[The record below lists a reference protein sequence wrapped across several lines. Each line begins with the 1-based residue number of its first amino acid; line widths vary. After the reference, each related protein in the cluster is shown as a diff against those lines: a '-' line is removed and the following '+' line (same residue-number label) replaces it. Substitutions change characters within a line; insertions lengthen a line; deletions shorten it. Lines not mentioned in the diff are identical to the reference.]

1 MAEQYKQPSVPGID
15 RKRIAL
21 VNGYIGSGR
30 RIRAEGQ
37 VVDVSIL
44 TDHNEE
50 AWDPFIG
57 LPVSQLRRI
66 RPVQDMGMSAVRKPR
81 ISVQM
86 VPWPEQW
93 DSNPPD
99 RLEPL
104 AEPEAVLESEEFHG
118 EDDGFFSVEMNG
130 DLPAGKYMIRVIL
143 RGSDSIRQSFTDIA
157 RIGAGIQQTNQND
170 SAIGFGRA
178 IILAEDF
185 EGTLITSDID
195 QTFLDTKIESRQGL
209 LDTLMELPD
218 MKKPLAGMEEFY
230 RVLAGHGYS
239 LSFIS
244 ASPHFFRRTL
254 MSVFSR
260 HEIPVDSLQL
270 KYLMGT
276 LNQMVRKTVQT
287 VLNMDDY
294 LSKGFTEALDR
305 SMKYMGSSLQSLFD
319 QVGYKLET
327 LLRMRVYR
335 PTNAK
340 EVLLGDD
347 TESDYFIFTFYQ
359 CILSG
364 WIHGERLQQ
373 FLYRLQF
380 KDREALTR
388 DAARSIVALAERNLQ
403 VHGAVNP
410 VTAVWIN
417 RAASNDTSNMRK
429 EIEESLPS
437 EWDQKPDFSTIQ
449 FPVACEGAAGF
460 AMHALETGFLNSEE
474 AVRFLHALEGKILKE
489 KVLDAQRIDEIITEC
504 KVSED
509 QKSRLHAALREHRS
523 THQK

>member
-1 MAEQYKQPSVPGID
+1 M
-15 RKRIAL
+15 
-21 VNGYIGSGR
+21 
-30 RIRAEGQ
+30 
-37 VVDVSIL
+37 VDVSIL
-44 TDHNEE
+44 SDHNQE

-81 ISVQM
+81 ISVQI
-86 VPWPEQW
+86 VPWAAEW
-93 DSNPPD
+93 SEGLPD
-99 RLEPL
+99 RLEKL

-118 EDDGFFSVEMNG
+118 EDDGFFSTELKG
-130 DLPAGKYMIRVIL
+130 ELAPGKYLIRIML

-157 RIGAGIQQTNQND
+157 RIGAGIQQTNQTD
-170 SAIGFGRA
+170 TAIGYGRA
-178 IILAEDF
+178 IILDEEFD
-185 EGTLITSDID
+185 GTLITSDID

-218 MKKPLAGMEEFY
+218 MKKPLAGMEELY

-260 HEIPVDSLQL
+260 HDIPVDSLHL

-335 PTNAK
+335 PTYAK
-340 EVLLGDD
+340 EILLGDD

-388 DAARSIVALAERNLQ
+388 DAARTIVALAERNLQ
-403 VHGAVNP
+403 EHGAVNP
-410 VTAVWIN
+410 VRAVWIN
-417 RAASNDTSNMRK
+417 RAASNSTKAMK
-429 EIEESLPS
+429 EEIEGSLPS
-437 EWDQKPDFSTIQ
+437 EWDQKPDFATIH
-449 FPVACEGAAGF
+449 FPFACEGAAGF
-460 AMHALETGFLNSEE
+460 AMHALETGIIEIEE
-474 AVRFLHALEGKILKE
+474 AVRFMHSLEGKILKE
-489 KVLDAQRIDEIITEC
+489 KMLDAGRIDEIINEC
-504 KVSED
+504 NVSES
-509 QKSRLHAALREHRS
+509 QKSKLHAALREHRS
-523 THQK
+523 ANKQ